1 MLLLASLAGLAL
13 SLTLPLASPGSV
25 SANGAGG
32 GVLEVRLEKHLVEV
46 RGAPRQPSVGVWH
59 LSVFALDGE
68 EGQPVTGYQVQLAAT
83 PPSESGDDPQ
93 APLTF
98 EGVPCPFA
106 AECRDINVELDR
118 PGEWRMALTIDSPL
132 GKETAQFAV
141 RVKEGGIDIGRYT
154 LNGLLVILV
163 ALLALTT
170 RMWWRPWV
178 RRLAGGR
185 KPRRSGRSRQ

>member
-13 SLTLPLASPGSV
+13 SLTLSLASPSRV

-32 GVLEVRLEKHLVEV
+32 VVLERALEKHLLEV
-46 RGAPRQPSVGVWH
+46 RGTPKQPSVGVWH
-59 LSVFALDGE
+59 LSVFALAGE

-93 APLTF
+93 TTLTF

-132 GKETAQFAV
+132 GKETTQFAV